1 LRFECD
7 ASEIPNKFE
16 LEPICGGDCIIKQID
31 SNKFELQTI
40 WYIIIISN
48 QMTTHFPQEIFKNI
62 LSYCDDTIER
72 KQRQLWKTIKPVRCE
87 HISNGMLNGEYDEDE
102 KGKVD
107 IIWIGFVD
115 DIDCPINWLI
125 KYDNWDLD
133 EDDGECLLKLLEDE
147 NIWRCVREN
156 NYLINNLSQMA
167 PRDDDGDEYDEYGG
181 YPSED
186 EYDRQEDLLGGPVIY
201 CGMGRWS
208 RDNYNHRFA

>member
-1 LRFECD
+1 MRFECD

-16 LEPICGGDCIIKQID
+16 LESICGGDCIIKQID

-107 IIWIGFVD
+107 IISIGFVD
-115 DIDCPINWLI
+115 DINCPINWLI
-125 KYDNWDLD
+125 EYDNWDLD
-133 EDDGECLLKLLEDE
+133 EDDGDCLLKTLKDE
-147 NIWRCVREN
+147 NIWLWRRET
-156 NYLINNLSQMA
+156 YFLINNLSRMA
-167 PRDDDGDEYDEYGG
+167 PRVDNDDDDEYGG

-201 CGMGRWS
+201 CGGGKWT